1 MPGGLLNRTLGPK
14 MKTPARKPLRLWP
27 GVVIA
32 ILLCLV
38 RFVVPVVVPD
48 ATLVGVLAVPIGV
61 LAIVLWW
68 VFFSRAPWSERLGA
82 VGLMVAALFA
92 TSRIIDKSIAT
103 GAQGMLFP
111 ILAIPVVSLAL
122 VVWAVATRRLSAGPR
137 RATMVATILLASGM
151 WALVRT
157 GGFTASSFRNDL
169 HWRWTKTPEE
179 RLLAKSGNEPGAL
192 LAVRPAAE
200 TPEKQLVA
208 KAGKDPEEL
217 PPVRAAAKTP
227 EKRLVTKAGDAPEPL
242 PSGAPDTGAEWP
254 GLRGLHRDGV
264 AAGRAVAPAD
274 RTGLV
279 VLRGPRRPPLH
290 PRAARSRRG
299 RRLLQA
305 DHRRAGVGTPRPDPV
320 LGVEWRPRSAR
331 DADPQPWPHVHIW
344 RHRSSERAQRR

>member
-1 MPGGLLNRTLGPK
+1 

-27 GVVIA
+27 GVVIT

-122 VVWAVATRRLSAGPR
+122 VVWAVATHRLSDGPR
-137 RATMVATILLASGM
+137 RVTMVATIMLASGG
-151 WALVRT
+151 WELVRT

-179 RLLAKSGNEPGAL
+179 RLLAKAGNEPGAL

-200 TPEKQLVA
+200 TPEKRLVA
-208 KAGKDPEEL
+208 KSGNEPEEL

-227 EKRLVTKAGDAPEPL
+227 EKRLVGKTSDAPEP
-242 PSGAPDTGAEWP
+242 PRSGAPHTGAEWP
-254 GLRGLHRDGV
+254 RFL
-264 AAGRAVAPAD
+264 
-274 RTGLV
+274 
-279 VLRGPRRPPLH
+279 GPH
-290 PRAARSRRG
+290 P
-299 RRLLQA
+299 
-305 DHRRAGVGTPRPDPV
+305 DD
-320 LGVEWRPRSAR
+320 
-331 DADPQPWPHVHIW
+331 I
-344 RHRSSERAQRR
+344 

>member
-1 MPGGLLNRTLGPK
+1 

-122 VVWAVATRRLSAGPR
+122 VVWAVATRRLSDGPR
-137 RATMVATILLASGM
+137 RATMVATILLASGV

-157 GGFTASSFRNDL
+157 GGFTAGSFRNDL
-169 HWRWTKTPEE
+169 HWRWTKTPGE
-179 RLLAKSGNEPGAL
+179 RLLAKTGNEPGAP
-192 LAVRPAAE
+192 LAAPARTGSPQKTHVAQTPQKPDE
-200 TPEKQLVA
+200 TPP
-208 KAGKDPEEL
+208 GSGSTN
-217 PPVRAAAKTP
+217 TP
-227 EKRLVTKAGDAPEPL
+227 EKRLVAKAGDAPEPL
-242 PSGAPDTGAEWP
+242 
-254 GLRGLHRDGV
+254 
-264 AAGRAVAPAD
+264 
-274 RTGLV
+274 
-279 VLRGPRRPPLH
+279 
-290 PRAARSRRG
+290 
-299 RRLLQA
+299 
-305 DHRRAGVGTPRPDPV
+305 
-320 LGVEWRPRSAR
+320 
-331 DADPQPWPHVHIW
+331 
-344 RHRSSERAQRR
+344 